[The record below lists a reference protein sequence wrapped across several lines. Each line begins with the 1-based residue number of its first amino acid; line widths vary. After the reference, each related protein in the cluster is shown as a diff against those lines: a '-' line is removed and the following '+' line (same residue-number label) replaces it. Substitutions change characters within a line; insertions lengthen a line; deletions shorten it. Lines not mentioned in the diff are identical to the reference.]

1 MRDDARIR
9 EFIRGAARL
18 PVVPEVTIRLL
29 NSVESPDSSAQEL
42 AGIIEADPALSM
54 RLLKVANS
62 SFYGQRAQVS
72 TVRSAVVVL
81 GSKTIRSLAL
91 AVWTQTLRAQARDPE
106 EAALMAPILGHGLAA
121 GVVSG
126 QLAERVNR
134 SLGED
139 AFMAGL
145 LHDIGRV
152 ALLFH
157 MGGDYLSTVMGPA
170 ERDGFLL
177 HEREQEV
184 LGFDHR
190 DLGSAL
196 MESWSLPPFL
206 ADVAER
212 HHDAV
217 IIPRDQFFVAAV
229 ALADLLTTRL
239 KANIALG
246 TPRPQREDL
255 AAFFGLP
262 AGPSR
267 SAFLEDCLSRIAAL
281 GEALE

>member
-1 MRDDARIR
+1 MRDDARVK

-29 NSVESPDSSAQEL
+29 NAVESPDSSAQEL
-42 AGIIEADPALSM
+42 AAIIEADPALTM

-106 EAALMAPILGHGLAA
+106 EAALMAPILGHGLAV

-157 MGGDYLSTVMGPA
+157 LGGEYLTTILGPA

-196 MESWSLPPFL
+196 MASWNLPPFL
-206 ADVAER
+206 ADVAEK

-217 IIPRDQFFVAAV
+217 IVPRDQVFVAAT
-229 ALADLLTTRL
+229 ALADLLSTRL

-262 AGPSR
+262 TGAAR
-267 SAFLEDCLSRIAAL
+267 SVFLDECLARIGAL
-281 GEALE
+281 SEALE

>member
-1 MRDDARIR
+1 VDAPDRIQA
-9 EFIRGAARL
+9 FIRGAARL
-18 PVVPEVTIRLL
+18 PVVPQVTIRLL
-29 NSVESPDSSAQEL
+29 NAVDSPDASAQEL
-42 AGIIEADPALSM
+42 AGIIEADPALTL

-62 SFYGQRAQVS
+62 SFYGQRAQVGS
-72 TVRSAVVVL
+72 VRSAVVVL

-91 AVWTQTLRAQARDPE
+91 AVWTQTLRAQARSPE
-106 EAALMAPILGHGLAA
+106 EAALVEPVLGHGLAV
-121 GVVSG
+121 GVLSG

-157 MGGDYLSTVMGPA
+157 LGGAYQATILGPA
-170 ERDGFLL
+170 EREGFLL

-190 DLGSAL
+190 ELGSAL
-196 MESWSLPPFL
+196 MTSWSLPPFL

-212 HHDAV
+212 HHDAEIV
-217 IIPRDQFFVAAV
+217 PRDRFFVAAT
-229 ALADLLTTRL
+229 ALADLLATRL
-239 KANIALG
+239 RANIALG
-246 TPRPQREDL
+246 TPRPLREDL
-255 AAFFGLP
+255 SAFFSLP
-262 AGPSR
+262 EGPVR
-267 SAFLEDCLSRIAAL
+267 KAFLEDCTSRIAAL
-281 GEALE
+281 NEALG

>member
-1 MRDDARIR
+1 MRDDARVR
-9 EFIRGAARL
+9 EFIRSAVRL

-29 NSVESPDSSAQEL
+29 NAVESPDSSAQEL
-42 AGIIEADPALSM
+42 AGIIEADPALSL

-62 SFYGQRAQVS
+62 SFYGQRAQVA

-91 AVWTQTLRAQARDPE
+91 AVWTQTLRARARDPE
-106 EAALMAPILGHGLAA
+106 EAALMEPILGHGLAA
-121 GVVSG
+121 GVVSS

-157 MGGDYLSTVMGPA
+157 MGSDYLATILGPA

-196 MESWSLPPFL
+196 MTSWNLPPFL
-206 ADVAER
+206 ADVADR
-212 HHDAV
+212 HHDAAIV
-217 IIPRDQFFVAAV
+217 PRDQFFVAAT
-229 ALADLLTTRL
+229 ALADLLATHL

-246 TPRPQREDL
+246 TPRPPREDL
-255 AAFFGLP
+255 AAFFSLP
-262 AGPSR
+262 TGPER
-267 SAFLEDCLSRIAAL
+267 TAFLDDCQARIAAL
-281 GEALE
+281 SEALG